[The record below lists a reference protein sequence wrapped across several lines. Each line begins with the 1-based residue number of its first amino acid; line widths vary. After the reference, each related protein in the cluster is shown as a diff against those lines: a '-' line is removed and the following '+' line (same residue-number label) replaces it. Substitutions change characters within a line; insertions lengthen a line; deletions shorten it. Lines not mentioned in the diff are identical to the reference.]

1 MKTEK
6 DYSDDYV
13 KEYKNV
19 HILARITKGPSKE
32 KSTMKTFAI
41 VGIVCCFIGLGL
53 NLWNVYGYDPR
64 LATNILLLFSVFLC
78 NLNNLNE

>member
-1 MKTEK
+1 METCIYWQELQGTIK
-6 DYSDDYV
+6 
-13 KEYKNV
+13 
-19 HILARITKGPSKE
+19 R

-41 VGIVCCFIGLGL
+41 VGIVCSVIGLGL

-78 NLNNLNE
+78 NLNNFNE